1 MFKLFAR
8 QMFYRSAAS
17 ALRRLG
23 IITSIFAVIGA
34 AGCDKGSSIGASQG
48 TAPSKQGAERTVT
61 SNALAQKGGL
71 CDENRKVSS
80 PDPDSPEWMIWRAYQ
95 LALAE
100 DNESNMNS
108 FVQLF
113 PPSKNA
119 REIKE
124 MYWNRLR
131 SSVHKFTQNG
141 KPDYVICR
149 SIATD
154 QGRKYFINT
163 SDPRQTPPPT
173 IVGEIDGKQRIIL
186 LTPF

>member
-1 MFKLFAR
+1 
-8 QMFYRSAAS
+8 
-17 ALRRLG
+17 
-23 IITSIFAVIGA
+23 
-34 AGCDKGSSIGASQG
+34 
-48 TAPSKQGAERTVT
+48 
-61 SNALAQKGGL
+61 
-71 CDENRKVSS
+71 
-80 PDPDSPEWMIWRAYQ
+80 MIWRAYQ

-100 DNESNMNS
+100 DNESNLNS
-108 FVQLF
+108 FIQLF

-124 MYWNRLR
+124 MYWSRLR
-131 SSVHKFTQNG
+131 TSVHKFTQNG

-163 SDPRQTPPPT
+163 SDLRQTPPPT